1 MRRVII
7 IIYVPNPAQATCF
20 AYGQT
25 GSGKTYTMQPLPLRA
40 AGDIFAYLAL
50 DDHRFGHCHS
60 CCSWCAMPACHCRC
74 TGSLERCSMQHH
86 AATVLTTGVMPPEQ
100 SVCTTHLGV
109 GQES

>member
-50 DDHRFGHCHS
+50 DDHRFCNPCPG
-60 CCSWCAMPACHCRC
+60 CSRCA
-74 TGSLERCSMQHH
+74 TL
-86 AATVLTTGVMPPEQ
+86 AATAAVPAVWKNAQQHALCVL
-100 SVCTTHLGV
+100 
-109 GQES
+109 